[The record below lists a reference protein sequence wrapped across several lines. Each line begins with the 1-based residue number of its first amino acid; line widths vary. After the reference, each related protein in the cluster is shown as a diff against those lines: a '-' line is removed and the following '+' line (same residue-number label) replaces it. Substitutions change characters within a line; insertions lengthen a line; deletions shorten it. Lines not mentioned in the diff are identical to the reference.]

1 MSHPP
6 SRVVTGLA
14 GTRVRAPG
22 RYERDDRRLDERRI
36 MTDTQSNIRINSST
50 LFAALRVLE
59 EALPL
64 VDEAVFEDDL
74 MDDEDRR
81 DWVQDLESVQ
91 RMLKAVRPS
100 HTPRSW

>member
-1 MSHPP
+1 
-6 SRVVTGLA
+6 
-14 GTRVRAPG
+14 
-22 RYERDDRRLDERRI
+22 

-64 VDEAVFEDDL
+64 VDEAVFEDEL

-100 HTPRSW
+100 HTPRSWVLQGFVHSDHGADVELHV